1 MINHLTNLI
10 TNQVG
15 KPGLSVACNGGR
27 LKCDKNRILC
37 EVTLFS
43 NPLIPVM
50 IVIRRSFDGEEK
62 FDFVSQGGEDYSLV
76 FLCIDIDN
84 T

>member
-1 MINHLTNLI
+1 MTKIAFCA
-10 TNQVG
+10 
-15 KPGLSVACNGGR
+15 KF
-27 LKCDKNRILC
+27 
-37 EVTLFS
+37 TLFS

-62 FDFVSQGGEDYSLV
+62 FDFVSRGREDYNLV